1 MKLSRDSEWFAP
13 LVLGLGAAFIVGF
26 ILLLV
31 FIVNPPLRELPKS
44 EQPLFDLSPEP
55 VELTFGSL
63 HLRIPKNYLRRHE
76 NNEILLHALLP
87 DMAPYQQ
94 NNWWLFE
101 DKSPAARLVQIRFLQ
116 EKGRHSEEQRFT
128 HFYLKKLR
136 PGDQAQVP
144 SGLTH
149 YLFKPSAK
157 RDNEDL
163 FTGKDRQNRH
173 LLYLCFRPSALSIA
187 PNCSRTFPFAANISL
202 TYRFKRA
209 HLKNWREIDD
219 RVQDL
224 IKKFDHLSR
233 RISRRAPTSG

>member
-1 MKLSRDSEWFAP
+1 MKLSRDSDWLAP
-13 LVLGLGAAFIVGF
+13 LILGLGAMFVIGLIA
-26 ILLLV
+26 LLIFL
-31 FIVNPPLRELPKS
+31 INPPLRELTKN
-44 EQPLFDLSPEP
+44 EQPLFAFSSDPVDLK
-55 VELTFGSL
+55 VGSL
-63 HLRIPKNYLRRHE
+63 KLQVPKNYIRRNRGKE
-76 NNEILLHALLP
+76 VLLHALLP
-87 DMAPYQQ
+87 DMAPYQEK
-94 NNWWLFE
+94 NWWLFE
-101 DKSPAARLVQIRFLQ
+101 DKGPAARLVQIRFLQ

-163 FTGKDRQNRH
+163 FTGKDRQNRR
-173 LLYLCFRPSALSIA
+173 LLYLCFRPSPLSVA
-187 PNCSRTFPFAANISL
+187 PHCSRTFPFSANVSL

-209 HLKNWREIDD
+209 HLKNWRDIDG

-224 IKKFDHLSR
+224 IEKFDRLSLR
-233 RISRRAPTSG
+233 TQRKKPTGG